1 VKDQIVIIS
10 SLEKVFPNQTNVTG
24 MDCPSFTM
32 LQQDLLSFQVAI
44 RLDGNGRSFR
54 HKVKID
60 VESPLVQR
68 ITVQKVEAVP
78 SMLPSYIKT
87 DDNYLK
93 TEPGLFPDLLRPLED
108 RSCFILSEQWAC
120 FWVEIDSNG
129 DCPSGTFPV
138 TIHVNYERA
147 LPLFTNTQL
156 STAMDVEVISA
167 QLPKQNL
174 IYTEWFHGDCIA
186 DFYNI
191 EVFSAFHWIAMERQ
205 IALAAHRGINMM
217 LTPIFTPPL
226 DTQVGGERTTIQLV
240 DIKLK
245 DSKFIF
251 NFENLERWVL
261 MCQRCGITYFEMAHL
276 YTQWGAE
283 HCPKIMAEVDGVY
296 KRIFGWDTDAVGGSY
311 LQFLNQFLPELTKE
325 LKRLNIADKTI
336 FHISDEPKQ
345 KHLEQ
350 YHKVKQQVLP
360 YLEGFTVM
368 DALSSYDFYQQG
380 ICENPIVS
388 TNHVTP
394 FIENHVSPLWVY
406 YCCSQ
411 GDKVSNRFMAMPS
424 ARNRII
430 GIQLYKYDVAG
441 FLHWGLN
448 FYNSQYSLRHINPYE
463 TTDAD
468 MAFPSGDAFAIYPGK
483 NGIPYESIRL
493 VVFYEAINDLRA
505 LQLLEF
511 MSDKNY
517 VMALIEEDY
526 SEEITFFS
534 YPKSAQY
541 LLNLRQKVNKEIKK
555 RLKS

>member
-1 VKDQIVIIS
+1 
-10 SLEKVFPNQTNVTG
+10 
-24 MDCPSFTM
+24 
-32 LQQDLLSFQVAI
+32 
-44 RLDGNGRSFR
+44 
-54 HKVKID
+54 
-60 VESPLVQR
+60 
-68 ITVQKVEAVP
+68 
-78 SMLPSYIKT
+78 
-87 DDNYLK
+87 
-93 TEPGLFPDLLRPLED
+93 
-108 RSCFILSEQWAC
+108 
-120 FWVEIDSNG
+120 
-129 DCPSGTFPV
+129 
-138 TIHVNYERA
+138 
-147 LPLFTNTQL
+147 
-156 STAMDVEVISA
+156 
-167 QLPKQNL
+167 
-174 IYTEWFHGDCIA
+174 
-186 DFYNI
+186 
-191 EVFSAFHWIAMERQ
+191 
-205 IALAAHRGINMM
+205 
-217 LTPIFTPPL
+217 
-226 DTQVGGERTTIQLV
+226 
-240 DIKLK
+240 
-245 DSKFIF
+245 
-251 NFENLERWVL
+251 
-261 MCQRCGITYFEMAHL
+261 
-276 YTQWGAE
+276 
-283 HCPKIMAEVDGVY
+283 
-296 KRIFGWDTDAVGGSY
+296 
-311 LQFLNQFLPELTKE
+311 
-325 LKRLNIADKTI
+325 
-336 FHISDEPKQ
+336 
-345 KHLEQ
+345 
-350 YHKVKQQVLP
+350 
-360 YLEGFTVM
+360 M